1 MKGEGDSIDSGD
13 TVVGAVILLG
23 AQGLGAAVDISYL
36 GQVNISHG
44 QTALTRSSLD

>member
-1 MKGEGDSIDSGD
+1 MSQSTPVI
-13 TVVGAVILLG
+13 VAVAILLK
-23 AQGLGAAVDISYL
+23 AQGLGDAVDISYL